1 LPEHWN
7 DEWHYYSNQA
17 YSHPLAWL
25 ALVLILGAVAVWSRY
40 WAGHRGGGTG
50 VVVNARKRTPGTR
63 LLQPLAHRQHRWWW
77 WPSSSSS
84 SWLKS
89 NSKQLQQS
97 SWTARKS
104 KLQ

>member
-1 LPEHWN
+1 
-7 DEWHYYSNQA
+7 
-17 YSHPLAWL
+17 
-25 ALVLILGAVAVWSRY
+25 
-40 WAGHRGGGTG
+40 
-50 VVVNARKRTPGTR
+50 
-63 LLQPLAHRQHRWWW
+63 LQPLAHRQHRWWW